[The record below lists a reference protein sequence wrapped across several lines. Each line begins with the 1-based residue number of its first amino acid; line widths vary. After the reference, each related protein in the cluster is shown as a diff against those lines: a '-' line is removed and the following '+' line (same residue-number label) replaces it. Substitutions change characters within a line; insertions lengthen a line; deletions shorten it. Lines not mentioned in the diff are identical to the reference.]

1 VLLSD
6 NLSEAHQGSNL
17 SPRSKLEL
25 NKLKSFVANL
35 ESPKS
40 KLEKQQ
46 EKVIK
51 NFENLFYD
59 QLKEE

>member
-1 VLLSD
+1 VG
-6 NLSEAHQGSNL
+6 N
-17 SPRSKLEL
+17 
-25 NKLKSFVANL
+25 V

-51 NFENLFYD
+51 NFENIFYD
-59 QLKEE
+59 KLKEEQREKVDGRSPLRFDRIYSFDENNQ

>member
-1 VLLSD
+1 VG
-6 NLSEAHQGSNL
+6 N
-17 SPRSKLEL
+17 
-25 NKLKSFVANL
+25 V

-59 QLKEE
+59 QLKEEQRERVDGRSPLRFDRIYSFDESNKL